1 MPATAWAIHPSPVLP
16 SGSKGKMRTPRLIVT
31 DAAGERAVS
40 MLGER
45 FRIGRR
51 NTNDLVVSGID
62 VSREHA
68 EIRREGEDFFLKD
81 LGSRFGTHLNGE
93 QVEERRLSHRDRIRL
108 GPSDHVQIVF
118 LLDEMMS
125 DTHATGTSSMTLAGT
140 DFRAVAILLKG
151 LRALGSGK
159 VLDEVL
165 RLVLESTLELTGAER
180 AAILLAGGS
189 SRLDFR
195 LGIARNGSLLSGDE
209 FRGSRKVPERAF
221 AGGAVVDEP
230 NLEEIPDGRHGETI
244 QIGIRSAIA
253 VPLRL
258 VPLESLA
265 EGTSEQARIIG
276 VIYLDR
282 RGRGALLTPSAR
294 EALEALAA
302 EAGVAI
308 ENARL
313 YREVIERQRT
323 QQELEFARRVQEAL
337 MPERLSEYPFCE
349 TAGTNIP
356 SRSIG
361 GDFFDCFQL
370 PDGSV
375 GFVLGDVAGKGPA
388 AALLA
393 ASAQGMLVVN
403 ATHTVSPAEAM
414 TRLNRAFCRR
424 VPVGRFVTLFYGVLH
439 PDGRL
444 VFCNAGHNFPYVQP
458 VEGEALELQTGGL
471 PIGIMEDGE
480 YEEEVIRL
488 EPGQKLI
495 VFSDGITEAETK
507 DGELYGEDRLKECL
521 QSLGSASA
529 EDSMERILEEVTD
542 FVDGHEASDD
552 ITLFVLRYFGA
563 KGNGPS

>member
-1 MPATAWAIHPSPVLP
+1 
-16 SGSKGKMRTPRLIVT
+16 MRNPRLIVT
-31 DAAGERAVS
+31 DAAGERSVS
-40 MLGER
+40 MLGDR
-45 FRIGRR
+45 FRVGRR

-68 EIRREGEDFFLKD
+68 EILRDGNDFVIKD
-81 LGSRFGTHLNGE
+81 LGSRFGTHVNGE
-93 QVEERRLSHRDRIRL
+93 QIVERRLSHRDRIRL
-108 GPSDHVQIVF
+108 GPSDHVQLVF
-118 LLDEMMS
+118 LLDELMA
-125 DTHATGTSSMTLAGT
+125 DTQGTGTSSMTLAGT
-140 DFRAVAILLKG
+140 DFRAMAILLKG

-180 AAILLAGGS
+180 AAIQLAGDRG
-189 SRLDFR
+189 RLEFR
-195 LGIARNGSLLSGDE
+195 LGIARNGTLLSGDE
-209 FRGSRKVPERAF
+209 FRGSRKVPERAYA
-221 AGGAVVDEP
+221 AGIVVDEP
-230 NLEEIPDGRHGETI
+230 NLEEIPDGKHGETI

-258 VPLESLA
+258 VPLEVLA
-265 EGTSEQARIIG
+265 GGSAEQARIIG

-282 RGRGALLTPSAR
+282 RGRGALLTDSAR

-313 YREVIERQRT
+313 YREVLERQRT

-337 MPERLSEYPFCE
+337 MPERLSRYAFCE
-349 TAGTNIP
+349 TAGMNIP

-361 GDFFDCFQL
+361 GDFFDCFLL
-370 PDGSV
+370 PDNSV

-403 ATHTVSPAEAM
+403 ATHTISPAEAIS
-414 TRLNRAFCRR
+414 RLNQAFCRR
-424 VPVGRFVTLFYGVLH
+424 VPVGRFVTLFYGVIY

-444 VFCNAGHNFPYVQP
+444 VFCNAGHNFPYLLP
-458 VEGEALELQTGGL
+458 KEGEPRELQTGGL
-471 PIGIMEDGE
+471 PIGIVEHGT
-480 YEEEVIRL
+480 YEEETVHL
-488 EPGQKLI
+488 QPEEKLI
-495 VFSDGITEAETK
+495 VFSDGITEAETRE
-507 DGELYGEDRLKECL
+507 GEQYGEDRLKVRL
-521 QSLGSASA
+521 RTLPLASA
-529 EDSMERILEEVTD
+529 EKCLEEILEEVQD

-552 ITLFVLRYFGA
+552 ITLFVLRYLGENA
-563 KGNGPS
+563 EGTPTSA

>member
-1 MPATAWAIHPSPVLP
+1 
-16 SGSKGKMRTPRLIVT
+16 MRTPRLIVN

-45 FRIGRR
+45 FKIGRR

-68 EIRREGEDFFLKD
+68 EILREGNDFLLKD
-81 LGSRFGTHLNGE
+81 LGSRFGTHVNGE
-93 QVEERRLSHRDRIRL
+93 QIVERRLSHRDRIRL

-118 LLDEMMS
+118 LLDELMS
-125 DTHATGTSSMTLAGT
+125 DTQATGTSSMTLAGT
-140 DFRAVAILLKG
+140 DFRAMAILLKG

-165 RLVLESTLELTGAER
+165 RLVLESTVELTGAER
-180 AAILLAGGS
+180 AAILLAGAK
-189 SRLDFR
+189 SRLEFR
-195 LGIARNGSLLSGDE
+195 LGIARNGVSLSGEE

-221 AGGAVVDEP
+221 AGGVVVDEP

-265 EGTSEQARIIG
+265 IGTEEKARIIG

-282 RGRGALLTPSAR
+282 RGRGALLTSSAR

-313 YREVIERQRT
+313 YREVVERQRT

-337 MPERLSEYPFCE
+337 MPERLSHYFFCE

-403 ATHTVSPAEAM
+403 AMNTVSPAEAM

-424 VPVGRFVTLFYGVLH
+424 VPIGRFVTLFYGVLH

-444 VFCNAGHNFPYVQP
+444 VFCNAGHNFPYLQP
-458 VEGEALELQTGGL
+458 TGGDPRELETGGL
-471 PIGIMEDGE
+471 PIGIVEDGA
-480 YEEEVIRL
+480 YEEETLHLRA
-488 EPGQKLI
+488 GDKLI

-507 DGELYGEDRLKECL
+507 DGDQFGEDRLRECL
-521 QSLGSASA
+521 QSLREASA
-529 EDSMERILEEVTD
+529 EESMERILEDVTD
-542 FVDGHEASDD
+542 FVAGHEASDD

-563 KGNGPS
+563 SGEGPPTAA